1 MRNRLRN
8 GGARKSGAMGLRAV
22 KLGYGQADL
31 KRASVSDLSRVDQT
45 GLIRQR
51 GWWRFAWFPSPLL
64 PVARARVI
72 LRYFEGSGW

>member
-31 KRASVSDLSRVDQT
+31 KRASVSDLSRVD
-45 GLIRQR
+45 GFDSSA

-64 PVARARVI
+64 PVARACHP
-72 LRYFEGSGW
+72 

>member
-1 MRNRLRN
+1 
-8 GGARKSGAMGLRAV
+8 MGLRAV

-51 GWWRFAWFPSPLL
+51 GWWRFAWFPITAA
-64 PVARARVI
+64 ARGPPRVI
-72 LRYFEGSGW
+72 L